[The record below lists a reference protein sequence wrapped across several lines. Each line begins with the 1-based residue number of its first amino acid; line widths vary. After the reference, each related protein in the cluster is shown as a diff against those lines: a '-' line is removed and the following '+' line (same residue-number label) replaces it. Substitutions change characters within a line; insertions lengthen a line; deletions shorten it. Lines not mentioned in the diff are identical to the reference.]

1 MTERQPEHDGDVK
14 NIRRFVAFLGVFIL
28 LLSQFLVFSQPLV
41 DNVLMPPYAWLGII
55 GVLVL
60 IASQLIPPTPF
71 WRRLSGGLVFRAG
84 VFWVVAALLF
94 SALAT
99 GATAFFMT
107 YTRVNYIPVVTVWLL
122 SAVCYVFAFA
132 QGMPASGSIVDW
144 LKSHR
149 NEIILVLALMVFAAA
164 PRFYDLGNTP
174 RVLDGDEGSVGL
186 NAQFTVSGPLTNPF
200 AMWENFGGLYLQMI
214 NLGLRFFG
222 VNSFGLRL
230 MPAIAGVLAVPA
242 VYLLGRWMGGR
253 RIALIAAVMLA
264 FSHSHIHFSRI
275 VSVAYIQDTW
285 LIPLELYF
293 LLSGLEK
300 RQSWRTALSGILLAM
315 HYSIY
320 LTSQIV
326 TAIILIFMVLALI
339 FHRTWFKA
347 RLSQAMTF
355 WGGFLIMVLPSLYY
369 AFRVPQEFMSRLGT
383 SGTFQSGWL
392 EQTMQLTG
400 QSAAQILVERVVHAF
415 LSLFYYPAIDFYGS
429 PVPMMSFLSSVMFLA
444 GLGIALWRLRQPSY
458 LLLNGYLWGATVAIG
473 VFATPPSADSYRM
486 LMVLPA
492 AMTLAALGL
501 DQILEFIGVGWG
513 EARNG
518 YRFSVA
524 AVLASLVV
532 FNLWTYFADFA
543 GKCRFAESQAGR
555 FASYLGW
562 ELSRIDSESE
572 VFLLS
577 DDFFSH
583 GTHASTFFLSQ
594 SRRVTNFPDPID
606 MIDAVSGEII
616 IAPPSRIE
624 ELRLWARAH
633 PGGQLHY
640 EYDCDTL
647 MLMSYRLP

>member
-1 MTERQPEHDGDVK
+1 
-14 NIRRFVAFLGVFIL
+14 
-28 LLSQFLVFSQPLV
+28 
-41 DNVLMPPYAWLGII
+41 
-55 GVLVL
+55 
-60 IASQLIPPTPF
+60 
-71 WRRLSGGLVFRAG
+71 
-84 VFWVVAALLF
+84 
-94 SALAT
+94 
-99 GATAFFMT
+99 
-107 YTRVNYIPVVTVWLL
+107 
-122 SAVCYVFAFA
+122 
-132 QGMPASGSIVDW
+132 
-144 LKSHR
+144 
-149 NEIILVLALMVFAAA
+149 
-164 PRFYDLGNTP
+164 
-174 RVLDGDEGSVGL
+174 
-186 NAQFTVSGPLTNPF
+186 
-200 AMWENFGGLYLQMI
+200 
-214 NLGLRFFG
+214 
-222 VNSFGLRL
+222 
-230 MPAIAGVLAVPA
+230 
-242 VYLLGRWMGGR
+242 
-253 RIALIAAVMLA
+253 
-264 FSHSHIHFSRI
+264 
-275 VSVAYIQDTW
+275 
-285 LIPLELYF
+285 
-293 LLSGLEK
+293 
-300 RQSWRTALSGILLAM
+300 
-315 HYSIY
+315 
-320 LTSQIV
+320 
-326 TAIILIFMVLALI
+326 
-339 FHRTWFKA
+339 
-347 RLSQAMTF
+347 
-355 WGGFLIMVLPSLYY
+355 
-369 AFRVPQEFMSRLGT
+369 
-383 SGTFQSGWL
+383 
-392 EQTMQLTG
+392 
-400 QSAAQILVERVVHAF
+400 
-415 LSLFYYPAIDFYGS
+415 
-429 PVPMMSFLSSVMFLA
+429 MMSFLSSVMFLA